1 MTPAYGADDVPRAE
15 RYAQILSGVGSGS
28 SGGLDELVDEFS
40 PLLWRIA
47 RRQGLDAATAE
58 DVVQSTWLA
67 LLRRGADIENPAALP
82 GWLATTARREA
93 WRMSRRGM
101 REQPVDREWDEDSL
115 VDAGVDDEV
124 VERVELPRRDRA
136 LWGVVGRLPQ
146 RCRDLVQVIAYVDKP
161 NYVQV
166 AESLG
171 VPRGAIGPSR
181 GRCLAKL
188 RELLHSDPE
197 WNYEGSK

>member
-1 MTPAYGADDVPRAE
+1 MVPSHETNDEQRE
-15 RYAQILSGVGSGS
+15 QRYAQILSASGSGPN
-28 SGGLDELVDEFS
+28 GGIDELVDEFT
-40 PLLWRIA
+40 PMLWRIA
-47 RRQGLDAATAE
+47 RRQGLDPETAE

-67 LLRRGADIENPAALP
+67 LLRRGSDIENPAALP

-93 WRMSRRGM
+93 WRVGRRGA
-101 REQPVDREWDEDSL
+101 REQPVDREWDDAP
-115 VDAGVDDEV
+115 VDTGIDDEV

-136 LWGVVGRLPQ
+136 LWGIVRRLPQ
-146 RCRDLVQVIAYVDKP
+146 RCRDIVEVIAYVDKP

-171 VPRGAIGPSR
+171 VPRGTIGPSR

-188 RELLHSDPE
+188 RALLHSDPE